1 MRTPRSRRPGAPST
15 RGGPSSTTCA
25 RTARCRSPDLLVVFK
40 AARRQEYLHQN
51 LRILSA
57 PRGETVETSYGLRWQ
72 SAGIRT
78 WPPEPGEETL
88 IVFTGQPYRQFT
100 PARFG
105 RVVSA
110 ERTEEALRV
119 HIELGSRARA
129 GDAAAWEGFVLAGP
143 NPSEQSEIWIFR
155 VEDDRPG
162 ERPPVA
168 YVEDGEDERAW
179 RETVAHVAPNDDY
192 RAAVF
197 VRVAAVRPADDT
209 SATPLGPP
217 YRLRAERAY
226 LVRVASY
233 NPHLDAEALGQARL
247 VPVYDELATAVV
259 VDASGGI
266 PRDGAIDV
274 LMAPIVGGP
283 GWLELNVSL
292 GVDLLPAA
300 SLGWVADALPATA
313 APGVAEGPDEAI
325 LPALGLEPPDPIAES
340 AVRAYAVVHDAGADV
355 ALRLRLLR
363 YLRDIAPGE
372 ARLNEAEAIALSEL
386 GRHEDA
392 VTILTAVP
400 LDVLSAE
407 GRATLLASILRTG
420 VLPEPIERVRMAD
433 LSRPR
438 GFRAVLDASAA
449 LPAAEQVRLTEFV
462 VGRLLSD
469 DRAAAWLAELARRGF
484 PRESARRLE
493 ELAAKIDLDLGEEGG
508 R

>member
-1 MRTPRSRRPGAPST
+1 M
-15 RGGPSSTTCA
+15 
-25 RTARCRSPDLLVVFK
+25 LLVFK

-57 PRGETVETSYGLRWQ
+57 PRGETVETAYGLRWQ

-78 WPPEPGEETL
+78 HPPEPGEETL
-88 IVFTGQPYRQFT
+88 IVFTGQPYRNFT
-100 PARFG
+100 AARFG

-110 ERTEEALRV
+110 DRTEEALRV

-129 GDAAAWEGFVLAGP
+129 SDAAAWERFVLDGP
-143 NPSEQSEIWIFR
+143 NPSEQSEVWIFR
-155 VEDDRPG
+155 VEDERPG

-168 YVEDGEDERAW
+168 YLDDGDDERAW
-179 RETVAHVAPNDDY
+179 RDTVAHVAPSDDY
-192 RAAVF
+192 RGAIF
-197 VRVAAVRPADDT
+197 VRVAAVRPADDAA
-209 SATPLGPP
+209 ATPLDPP

-226 LVRVASY
+226 LIRLASY
-233 NPHLDAEALGQARL
+233 NPHLDAEALSQARL

-259 VDASGGI
+259 VDASGGV
-266 PRDGAIDV
+266 PRDGTIDV

-292 GVDLLPAA
+292 GVDLIPAA
-300 SLGWVADALPATA
+300 SLGWVADALPAA
-313 APGVAEGPDEAI
+313 AMPGATERPEGAI
-325 LPALGLEPPDPIAES
+325 MPALGLEPPDPVAES
-340 AVRAYAVVHDAGADV
+340 AVRAYAVVHDAGTDAG
-355 ALRLRLLR
+355 LRLRLLR
-363 YLRDIAPGE
+363 YLRVIAPDE

-386 GRHEDA
+386 GRYEDA
-392 VTILTAVP
+392 ATILSATP

-433 LSRPR
+433 LSRPP

-449 LPAAEQVRLTEFV
+449 LRPAEQVRLTEFV

-469 DRAAAWLAELARRGF
+469 DRAAAWLAEVASRGL
-484 PRESARRLE
+484 PTESTRRLE
-493 ELAAKIDLDLGEEGG
+493 ALAADIDLDVGEEGG

>member
-1 MRTPRSRRPGAPST
+1 M
-15 RGGPSSTTCA
+15 
-25 RTARCRSPDLLVVFK
+25 LVVFK

-57 PRGETVETSYGLRWQ
+57 PRGETVETAYGLRWQ
-72 SAGIRT
+72 SAGIRNH
-78 WPPEPGEETL
+78 PPEPGEETL
-88 IVFTGQPYRQFT
+88 VVFTGQPYRHFT
-100 PARFG
+100 AARFG

-129 GDAAAWEGFVLAGP
+129 SDAAAWERFVLDGP

-155 VEDDRPG
+155 VEDDRPD
-162 ERPPVA
+162 ERPPVV
-168 YVEDGEDERAW
+168 YVDDGEDERAW
-179 RETVAHVAPNDDY
+179 RDTVAQVAPNDDY
-192 RAAVF
+192 RGAIFAHVT
-197 VRVAAVRPADDT
+197 AVRPADDT
-209 SATPLGPP
+209 SATPLDPP

-226 LVRVASY
+226 LVRLASY
-233 NPHLDAEALGQARL
+233 NPHLDAEALSQARL

-266 PRDGAIDV
+266 PGDGTIDV

-292 GVDLLPAA
+292 GVDLLPAS
-300 SLGWVADALPATA
+300 SLGWVADAPPPAA
-313 APGVAEGPDEAI
+313 GVAEVAERAA

-340 AVRAYAVVHDAGADV
+340 AVRAYAVVHDAGTDAG
-355 ALRLRLLR
+355 LRLRLLR
-363 YLRDIAPGE
+363 YLRDIAPDE

-386 GRHEDA
+386 GRYRDA
-392 VTILTAVP
+392 ATILAATP

-433 LSRPR
+433 LSRPN

-449 LPAAEQVRLTEFV
+449 LPPADQVRLTEFV
-462 VGRLLSD
+462 VGRLVSD
-469 DRAAAWLAELARRGF
+469 DRAAAWLTELASRGL
-484 PRESARRLE
+484 PLESARRLE
-493 ELAAKIDLDLGEEGG
+493 ALAADVGVDLGEEGG

>member
-1 MRTPRSRRPGAPST
+1 MRKPRSRRPGAPST

-57 PRGETVETSYGLRWQ
+57 PRGETVETAYGLRWQ
-72 SAGIRT
+72 SAGIRKRS
-78 WPPEPGEETL
+78 PEPGEETL
-88 IVFTGQPYRQFT
+88 IVFTGQPYRHFT

-105 RVVSA
+105 RVVSS
-110 ERTEEALRV
+110 ERSEEALRV

-129 GDAAAWEGFVLAGP
+129 TDAGAWERFVLAGP

-155 VEDDRPG
+155 VEDERPG

-168 YVEDGEDERAW
+168 YVDDGEEERAW
-179 RETVAHVAPNDDY
+179 RDSVAHVAPNDDY
-192 RAAVF
+192 RSAVF

-209 SATPLGPP
+209 AATPLDPP
-217 YRLRAERAY
+217 YRLRSERAY
-226 LVRVASY
+226 LVRIASY
-233 NPHLDAEALGQARL
+233 NPHLDAQALGQARL

-266 PRDGAIDV
+266 PRDGTIDL

-283 GWLELNVSL
+283 GWLELNVTL

-300 SLGWVADALPATA
+300 SLGWVADALPVAA
-313 APGVAEGPDEAI
+313 APGAGEAVSTG

-340 AVRAYAVVHDAGADV
+340 AVRAYAVVEDAGTDAG
-355 ALRLRLLR
+355 LRLRLLR

-372 ARLNEAEAIALSEL
+372 ARLAEAEAIGLSEL
-386 GRHEDA
+386 GRYEDA
-392 VTILTAVP
+392 ATILGAMP

-433 LSRPR
+433 LSRPD
-438 GFRAVLDASAA
+438 GFRAVLEASAA
-449 LPAAEQVRLTEFV
+449 LPPAEQVRLTEFV

-469 DRAAAWLAELARRGF
+469 DRAAAWLAELATRGL
-484 PRESARRLE
+484 PAESMSRLE
-493 ELAAKIDLDLGEEGG
+493 ALAADVDADLGEEGD